1 MCILGM
7 TNRRDLIDEAL
18 LRPGR
23 FEVQVEIP
31 LPDKVGRLE
40 ILEIHTKKLKEFGFI
55 DDSVDYNELAESTVN
70 FSGAE
75 IQALITSTTSKA
87 FYPVTKVCM

>member
-1 MCILGM
+1 M

-31 LPDKVGRLE
+31 LPDKHGRLE
-40 ILEIHTKKLKEFGFI
+40 VLHIHTTKLKEMGII
-55 DDSVDYNELAESTVN
+55 DSSVDFHDLAEQTVN
-70 FSGAE
+70 YSGAE
-75 IQALITSTTSKA
+75 IQALVNSAVSKA
-87 FYPVTKVCM
+87 MNSLVKVCSRIV